1 MITVRKQRTIQKS
14 ISLSGIGLHSG
25 HEVEM
30 TFRPAPDNSGIKFRR
45 IDLEERPEIPASV
58 EFVTQTNRSTTISKG
73 DVHVHTVEHVLA
85 TLAGYGIDNL
95 VIDLCAPE
103 PPIADGSSA
112 VYNKMVEEAGIE
124 DLSENIKDCAISHPI
139 HIDLEET
146 LMVALPYDGLKISC
160 TIADKMGRCT
170 QFESLEITKDTW
182 IKDLSKARTFCFFEE
197 LEQLFKHG
205 LIQGGSLQNAVI
217 IREDAIM
224 TTEPMRYQ
232 NEFVRHKM
240 LDILGD
246 LSLVGRPLK
255 GHFIAIKPGHSAN
268 CLMAQKIMEGIQTT
282 AQLTE

>member
-1 MITVRKQRTIQKS
+1 MRKQKTIKRP

-30 TFRPAPDNSGIKFRR
+30 TFRPAAGNSGVRFRR
-45 IDLEERPEIPASV
+45 IDLEDQTEIPASV
-58 EFVTQTNRSTTISKG
+58 EFVSQTNRSTTISKG
-73 DVHVHTVEHVLA
+73 DVHIHTVEHVLA
-85 TLAGYGIDNL
+85 ALAGYGVDNL
-95 VIDLCAPE
+95 LIDLCAPE

-112 VYNKMVEEAGIE
+112 VYNKMLEEAGIE
-124 DLSENIKDCAISHPI
+124 ELSESIEDCTISQPI
-139 HIDLEET
+139 HLNLQDT
-146 LMVALPYDGLKISC
+146 LMVALPHDGLKISC
-160 TIADKMGRCT
+160 TSTDKMGRFT
-170 QFESLEITKDTW
+170 QFESLEITQESW

-224 TTEPMRYQ
+224 TTEPMRYP

-255 GHFIAIKPGHSAN
+255 GHFIAVKPGHSAN
-268 CLMAQKIMEGIQTT
+268 CLMAQKIIDGMATS
-282 AQLTE
+282 AP